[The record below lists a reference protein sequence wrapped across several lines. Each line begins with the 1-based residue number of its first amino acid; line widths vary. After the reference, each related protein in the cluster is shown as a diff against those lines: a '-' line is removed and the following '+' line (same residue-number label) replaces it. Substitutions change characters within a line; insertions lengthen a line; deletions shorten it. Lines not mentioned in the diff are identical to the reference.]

1 MNVRIWS
8 VYRFY
13 FQIIQL
19 DLLNSGC
26 QHIIF
31 VIFFWFFENI
41 SLANVTTV
49 ETELTWPW
57 EEATELELT
66 RLQRQVKP

>member
-1 MNVRIWS
+1 
-8 VYRFY
+8 
-13 FQIIQL
+13 
-19 DLLNSGC
+19 LNSGC